1 MKLKDYIVAKG
12 DFNSDRE
19 LKNVDA
25 LVFML
30 SNILY
35 NKKGFLPTN
44 TKLGLGILLNR
55 HFLETD
61 KTNINQ
67 INNDLQEQ
75 VKLAF
80 PDIDMNVS
88 YTVKRDSDNIPYGN
102 LVITGEGITIDVTTT
117 KVNDVKYNVVYKDY
131 TK

>member
-12 DFNSDRE
+12 DFNTDRE

-44 TKLGLGILLNR
+44 TKLGLGILTTK

-61 KTNINQ
+61 TTTISQ
-67 INNDLQEQ
+67 INNDLQDQ

-80 PDIDMNVS
+80 PDIDMTVS
-88 YTVKRDSDNIPYGN
+88 YEIKRGADNVPYGN
-102 LVITGEGITIDVTTT
+102 LIIVGEGITIDITTT
-117 KVNDVKYNVVYKDY
+117 KVNDVKYDVYYKDY